1 MERSGW
7 WCNSCERPVIR
18 RVAWWRALPF
28 WRFVVVRWLE
38 RRRVSSSL
46 PDACERRRCERVG
59 WRAAFELPRRPLEW
73 RQLLLPPVA
82 DGERRYAVYWS

>member
-7 WCNSCERPVIR
+7 WCNSCERPFSR
-18 RVAWWRALPF
+18 RVAWWRALPV
-28 WRFVVVRWLE
+28 WRFIFIVSLE
-38 RRRVSSSL
+38 RRRFSSSL
-46 PDACERRRCERVG
+46 PDASERQWCDWLG
-59 WRAAFELPRRPLEW
+59 WRAAFELPRLPLEW